1 LHYLPWQATGISHN
15 GFSWLKSQFTPTG
28 ELVLARHPLRD
39 KAIAAIEI
47 VKANLFIIT
56 HL

>member
-1 LHYLPWQATGISHN
+1 MPGISHN